1 MNNND
6 NKPIDAFLREE
17 RNRTDVNSYKAAEGI
32 NPGDV
37 FDPKTNKKK
46 QKIESR
52 WIDKDQLITYAVI
65 GSVIV
70 IIVLVFVFL

>member
-1 MNNND
+1 MHQRG
-6 NKPIDAFLREE
+6 KPVDAYLREE
-17 RNRTDVNSYKAAEGI
+17 RERTETNSYKAAEGI

-52 WIDKDQLITYAVI
+52 WIDTDQIVTYSVI
-65 GSVIV
+65 GFVVIA
-70 IIVLVFVFL
+70 IVLVFIFL